1 MAVAGVMIARV
12 LDQLEKEGQRILRE
26 CEQERTYT
34 HQTQNLYDSYGFGV
48 YYNGKLTRKGFLSS
62 SPTATKAKK
71 WYGVEV
77 EGREQIENFLNRE
90 YKPTRGIDLV
100 IAAAMPYAHALENAS
115 SGQHQKYR
123 VISMSYNKLVEL
135 QKQAK
140 GSVVSIISAS
150 QVQKK

>member
-1 MAVAGVMIARV
+1 MITRL
-12 LDQLEKEGQRILRE
+12 LDALDKEGKRILAE

-34 HQTQNLYDSYGFGV
+34 HRTQNLYDSYGFGV

-62 SPTATKAKK
+62 SPTATKTKK

-90 YKPTRGIDLV
+90 YKPSKGIDLV

-115 SGQHQKYR
+115 SGQHQKYK
-123 VISMSYNKLVEL
+123 VISMSYNKLRDLSSQV
-135 QKQAK
+135 K
-140 GSVVSIISAS
+140 GSSVSNIFRS
-150 QVQKK
+150 QVQR

>member
-12 LDQLEKEGQRILRE
+12 LGQLEKEGQRILRE

-34 HQTQNLYDSYGFGV
+34 HQTRNLYDSYGFGV

-62 SPTATKAKK
+62 SPTSTETKK

-90 YKPTRGIDLV
+90 YKPSKGIDLV

-123 VISMSYNKLVEL
+123 VISMSYDKLVEL